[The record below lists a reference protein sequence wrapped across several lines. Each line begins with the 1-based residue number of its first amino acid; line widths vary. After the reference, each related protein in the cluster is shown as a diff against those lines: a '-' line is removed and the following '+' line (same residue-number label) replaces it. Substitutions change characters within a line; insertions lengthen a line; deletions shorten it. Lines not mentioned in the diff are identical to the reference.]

1 MSSDLTK
8 NPFSVQSPEHIA
20 ADDVISL
27 FVEDFADFHQVL
39 RTGHTF
45 LHGARG
51 SGKSMIFRY
60 LEPDCQIIAKKCAL
74 SELEFFS
81 FYIPIKET
89 ELRLTELLRLKKQGH
104 GSLALNEHLMA
115 VSFAIKM
122 LSSLQRVSSQAD
134 DVAAKSFADFVAGDF
149 KRLLRRG
156 GWNGE
161 IPAIPNGA
169 PFAQVRQLATD
180 VMEDV
185 HAQVSQFIQ
194 RLSLGRNFT
203 YEGALLGFLDFI
215 KPFTLALRSLPFM
228 PKAPIFLLIDDADN
242 LSEEQTRILNTWIS
256 SRGVAELS
264 LKVST
269 QLRYKTYR
277 TVSGQQIEMPH
288 DFAEVEISNVYTS
301 DRDRYS
307 KRVHDIV
314 FKRLQKADIAAT
326 PEEFFPDDRKQ
337 ELEIEALAQKLI
349 AAWPTEGRGNRPRDD
364 AYRYAR
370 PDFIRG
376 LGGVRKASSTYSYA
390 GFNQLVHISSGVVR
404 YFLEPAALMWG
415 EQLAANNGEPIAA
428 IAAHIQSKI
437 VRSEANRFLSSEFER
452 ISQDETRGPD
462 HRDKASKLRN
472 LIDSLGS
479 LFQAILDSDDA
490 ERRIFSVA
498 FSNGPDDDVREIF
511 NLGAEYNYFHKSSIG
526 KKEGG
531 GRTDLYIL
539 SRRIAPVFNLDP
551 SSFAGYKFI
560 TNETARMM
568 ILEPKRF
575 TNQLR
580 SRPLGEVVDPPQGN
594 LFGEA

>member
-60 LEPDCQIIAKKCAL
+60 LEPDCQIIAKKRAL
-74 SELEFFS
+74 HELEFFS

-89 ELRLTELLRLKKQGH
+89 DLRLTELLRLEKERH

-122 LSSLQRVSSQAD
+122 LASLQRISTHAGAT
-134 DVAAKSFADFVAGDF
+134 AAKDLAAFVEGDL
-149 KRLLRRG
+149 KKLLRRG
-156 GWNGE
+156 GWSAE
-161 IPAIPNGA
+161 LPAIATDA
-169 PFAQVRQLATD
+169 PFDRVRQTATE

-185 HAQVSQFIQ
+185 HGEVSQFIQ

-203 YEGALLGFLDFI
+203 YEGALLGFLDFL

-228 PKAPIFLLIDDADN
+228 PKAPVFLLIDDADN

-301 DRDRYS
+301 DRDRYG

-314 FKRLQKADIAAT
+314 LRRLQKANIAAT
-326 PEEFFPDDRKQ
+326 PDEFFPPDKEQ
-337 ELEIEALAQKLI
+337 EREIEELAAKI
-349 AAWPTEGRGNRPRDD
+349 IEAFPTEGRGHRARDD

-370 PDFIRG
+370 PNFIRG
-376 LGGVRKASSTYSYA
+376 LGGARKASSTYSYA
-390 GFNQLVHISSGVVR
+390 GFNQLVHVSSGVVR

-415 EQLAANNGEPIAA
+415 EQSAANGGKPVSSIAP
-428 IAAHIQSKI
+428 HIQNKI
-437 VRSEANRFLSSEFER
+437 VRSEANRFLTSEFER

-462 HRDKASKLRN
+462 HRDKAWKLRN

-479 LFQAILDSDDA
+479 LFQAALVSDDA

-498 FSNGPDDDVREIF
+498 FSNGPDDEVRAVF

-560 TNETARMM
+560 TNDAARMM

-575 TNQLR
+575 TNTLR
-580 SRPLGEVVDPPQGN
+580 SGSSVDVVDPPQGN

>member
-1 MSSDLTK
+1 MPSDLTK

-60 LEPDCQIIAKKCAL
+60 LEPDCQVIAKKRAL
-74 SELEFFS
+74 NELDFFS

-89 ELRLTELLRLKKQGH
+89 ELRLTELLRLEKERH
-104 GSLALNEHLMA
+104 GSLALNEHLMT

-122 LSSLQRVSSQAD
+122 LASLQRISNHTDAAS
-134 DVAAKSFADFVAGDF
+134 AKSFADFVDGDF

-156 GWNGE
+156 GWRGE
-161 IPAIPNGA
+161 FPTIAVDA
-169 PFAQVRQLATD
+169 SFDQLRRHATQ

-185 HAQVSQFIQ
+185 HTEVSQFIQ
-194 RLSLGRNFT
+194 RLSLGRNFI
-203 YEGALLGFLDFI
+203 YEGTLLGFLDFL
-215 KPFTLALRSLPFM
+215 KPFTLALRSLCFM
-228 PKAPIFLLIDDADN
+228 PKAPVFLLIDDADN

-277 TVSGQQIEMPH
+277 TISGQQIEMPH

-301 DRDRYS
+301 DRDRYG
-307 KRVHDIV
+307 KRVRDIV
-314 FKRLQKADIAAT
+314 LRRLQKADIAAK
-326 PEEFFPDDRKQ
+326 PEEFFPPDREQ
-337 ELEIEALAQKLI
+337 ERAIEALAAKI
-349 AAWPTEGRGNRPRDD
+349 IGAFPTEGRGNRARDD

-376 LGGVRKASSTYSYA
+376 LGGTRKASSTYSYA
-390 GFNQLVHISSGVVR
+390 GFSQLVHISSGVVR

-415 EQLAANNGEPIAA
+415 EQSAANDSKPVTSIAP
-428 IAAHIQSKI
+428 HIQNKI
-437 VRSEANRFLSSEFER
+437 VRSEANRFLTSEFER

-462 HRDKASKLRN
+462 HRDNAWKLRN

-479 LFQAILDSDDA
+479 LFQAILVSDDA
-490 ERRIFSVA
+490 ERRTFSVA
-498 FSNGPDDDVREIF
+498 FSNGPDEEVRSVF

-551 SSFAGYKFI
+551 SSIAGYKFI
-560 TNETARMM
+560 TNDTARMM
-568 ILEPKRF
+568 MLEPKRF
-575 TNQLR
+575 TNTLR
-580 SRPLGEVVDPPQGN
+580 SRSLGEVVDPSQGN
-594 LFGEA
+594 LFGEP

>member
-60 LEPDCQIIAKKCAL
+60 LEPDCQIIAKKRAL
-74 SELEFFS
+74 KELEFYS

-89 ELRLTELLRLKKQGH
+89 ELRLTELLRLEKERH
-104 GSLALNEHLMA
+104 GSLALNEHLMT

-122 LSSLQRVSSQAD
+122 LASLQRISVHTD
-134 DVAAKSFADFVAGDF
+134 AAAARSFAGFVGDDFN
-149 KRLLRRG
+149 KLLRRG
-156 GWNGE
+156 GWRGE
-161 IPAIPNGA
+161 LPTIAADASFDRIR
-169 PFAQVRQLATD
+169 QVATE

-185 HAQVSQFIQ
+185 HAEVSQFIQ
-194 RLSLGRNFT
+194 RLSLGRTFT
-203 YEGALLGFLDFI
+203 YEGALLGFLDFL
-215 KPFTLALRSLPFM
+215 KPFTLALRSLSFM
-228 PKAPIFLLIDDADN
+228 PKAPVFLLIDDADN
-242 LSEEQTRILNTWIS
+242 LSEEQTRILNTWVS

-288 DFAEVEISNVYTS
+288 DFSEVEISNVYTS
-301 DRDRYS
+301 DRDRYGQ
-307 KRVHDIV
+307 RVHDIV
-314 FKRLQKADIAAT
+314 LKRLQKANIAAK
-326 PEEFFPDDRKQ
+326 PEEFFPPDREQ
-337 ELEIEALAQKLI
+337 EVEIEAIAAKLI
-349 AAWPTEGRGNRPRDD
+349 EAFPTEGRGNRARDD

-370 PDFIRG
+370 PNFIRG
-376 LGGVRKASSTYSYA
+376 LGGTRKASSSYSYA
-390 GFNQLVHISSGVVR
+390 GFSQLVHVSSGVVR

-415 EQLAANNGEPIAA
+415 EQSAASDGKPVSC
-428 IAAHIQSKI
+428 IAAHIQNKT
-437 VRSEANRFLSSEFER
+437 VRSEANRFLTSEFER
-452 ISQDETRGPD
+452 ISQDESRGPD
-462 HRDKASKLRN
+462 HRDKAWKLRN

-479 LFQAILDSDDA
+479 LFHAILVSDDA

-498 FSNGPDDDVREIF
+498 FSNGPDDEVRAVF

-560 TNETARMM
+560 TNDTARMM

-575 TNQLR
+575 TNTLR
-580 SRPLGEVVDPPQGN
+580 SGSLGDVVDPPQGN

>member
-1 MSSDLTK
+1 MPSDLAK

-27 FVEDFADFHQVL
+27 FVENFADFHQVL

-60 LEPDCQIIAKKCAL
+60 LEPDCQIIAKKRTV

-89 ELRLTELLRLKKQGH
+89 ELRLTELLRLEKERH
-104 GSLALNEHLMA
+104 GSLALNEHLMT

-122 LSSLQRVSSQAD
+122 LASLHRISLHVDAAATKAFASFVGD
-134 DVAAKSFADFVAGDF
+134 DLK
-149 KRLLRRG
+149 KLLRRG
-156 GWNGE
+156 GWRGE
-161 IPAIPNGA
+161 HPTIAA
-169 PFAQVRQLATD
+169 DTPFDRVRQLATE

-185 HAQVSQFIQ
+185 HAEVSQFIQ
-194 RLSLGRNFT
+194 RLALGRNFT
-203 YEGALLGFLDFI
+203 YEGALLGFLDFL
-215 KPFTLALRSLPFM
+215 KPFMLGIRLLPFM
-228 PKAPIFLLIDDADN
+228 PKSPFFLLIDDADN

-256 SRGVAELS
+256 SRGVADLS

-277 TVSGQQIEMPH
+277 TISGQQIETPH

-301 DRDRYS
+301 DRDRYVQ
-307 KRVHDIV
+307 RVRDIV
-314 FKRLQKADIAAT
+314 LKRLQKAKITAK
-326 PEEFFPDDRKQ
+326 PEEFFPSDREQ
-337 ELEIEALAQKLI
+337 ELEIERLAAKI
-349 AAWPTEGRGNRPRDD
+349 IESFATEGRGNRARDD

-370 PDFIRG
+370 PNFIRA
-376 LGGVRKASSTYSYA
+376 LGGTRKASSTYSYA
-390 GFNQLVHISSGVVR
+390 GFNQLVHVSSGVIR

-415 EQLAANNGEPIAA
+415 EQSAANEGKPVLSIAP
-428 IAAHIQSKI
+428 HIQNKI
-437 VRSEANRFLSSEFER
+437 VRSEANRFLTSEFER
-452 ISQDETRGPD
+452 ITQDATQGPD

-479 LFQAILDSDDA
+479 LFQAILVSDDA
-490 ERRIFSVA
+490 ERRVFSVA
-498 FSNGPDDDVREIF
+498 FSNGPDDEVRAVF

-560 TNETARMM
+560 TNDTARIM

-575 TNQLR
+575 TNTLR
-580 SRPLGEVVDPPQGN
+580 LGSLADVADPPQGN
-594 LFGEA
+594 LFWEP